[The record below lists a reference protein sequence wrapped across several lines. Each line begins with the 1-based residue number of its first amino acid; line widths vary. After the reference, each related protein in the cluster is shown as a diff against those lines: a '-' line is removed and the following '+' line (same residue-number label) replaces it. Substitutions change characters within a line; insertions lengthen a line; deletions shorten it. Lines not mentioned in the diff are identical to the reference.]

1 MAELPVGGEARGL
14 AGVFGS
20 SINPL
25 SVYMGYASQRQRN
38 KAALEAQY
46 KKSRDT
52 YLDDQNKWNP
62 EGAWEDMYEPVSE
75 KVRAGRNGGLD
86 ILAKNGGIVTD
97 ELRRFNIGWQADV
110 NEAAKKTMALKN
122 IYTKAYSDIEANPLL
137 NKAYAKSKLNDYKD
151 QWREALRNGTSIND
165 KVEEI
170 NNDPN
175 AWDKNAVLNGFVD
188 KLDDQVTD
196 FFGKTVGPNGE
207 YLTKTEL
214 TSKLPYETQ
223 VNQRTGMTEWRLDKE
238 GRRMLKMDDNLL
250 ILARNNNPLRLKMEQ
265 EVGTDENKQKQWLM
279 QNLPGFDKTKQTGD
293 IKTGFRNSDDDSG
306 GGGVDPGSSI
316 VGSGDNSLKSFDK
329 IGSDKKIGFDSIS
342 FGYSSPTSI
351 PFSTTQGG
359 APDKTGTFSGIRTN
373 PSTGK
378 KEMEFVVP
386 KQFSPGEKEIKYIP
400 YDEKTFQQV
409 LNSLTPKK
417 REELRKLKNDF
428 ETQYA
433 KMGEYVLDED
443 KLNTDADEITKYY
456 EQNKADVG
464 SDKFNNG
471 FAELVNRLGLDKNA
485 KSNKTFWW
493 FNPNELTI
501 GDQTVKVGDK
511 ENLKQVLYNFQKGK
525 YKKSKGAS
533 EEVSLLPKGKV
544 R

>member
-1 MAELPVGGEARGL
+1 MAELPVGRAAKGK

-25 SVYMGYASQRQRN
+25 AVYMQYAGQRQRN
-38 KAALEAQY
+38 KAALEQQY
-46 KKSRDT
+46 KASRDK
-52 YLDDQNKWNP
+52 YLEDQNKWNP
-62 EGAWEDMYEPVSE
+62 KGAWEDMYEPVSQLVTSGRNRTIDLIE
-75 KVRAGRNGGLD
+75 RNGGVVD
-86 ILAKNGGIVTD
+86 SRIKKDANEWQGYVD
-97 ELRRFNIGWQADV
+97 EVAN
-110 NEAAKKTMALKN
+110 KTMALKK
-122 IYTKAYSDIEANPLL
+122 IYESAYKEIDENPIMD
-137 NKAYAKSKLNDYKD
+137 KQYAKSKLNDRKD
-151 QWREALRNGTSIND
+151 QWKGALMNGTSIDD
-165 KVEEI
+165 KIEDI
-170 NNDPN
+170 YSDPKAYN
-175 AWDKNAVLNGFVD
+175 INAVLKAFVD
-188 KLDDQVTD
+188 TMEEQVTEI
-196 FFGKTVGPNGE
+196 FGKTTGPNGE

-214 TSKLPYETQ
+214 TSKLPYET
-223 VNQRTGMTEWRLDKE
+223 VINPKTGTTDWKRDKH
-238 GRRMLKMDDNLL
+238 GRKVLKEDDDNLL
-250 ILARNNNPLRLKMEQ
+250 ILARNNVPLNLIME
-265 EVGTDENKQKQWLM
+265 EAVGTDEAKQRQWLRD
-279 QNLPGFDKTKQTGD
+279 NVPGFDKTKQTGD
-293 IKTGFRNSDDDSG
+293 IKTGFRNNDDSG
-306 GGGVDPGSSI
+306 RGGVDPGSSI

-329 IGSDKKIGFDSIS
+329 IGFDKKIGFDSIS

-359 APDKTGTFSGIRTN
+359 APDKTGTFSGLRTN

-417 REELRKLKNDF
+417 REELRKLKSDF

-443 KLNTDADEITKYY
+443 KLNADVDEITKYY

-464 SDKFNNG
+464 SDKFNSG
-471 FAELVNRLGLDKNA
+471 FSELINKLGLDKNA

-501 GDQTVKVGDK
+501 GDQVVKVTDK
-511 ENLKQVLYNFQKGK
+511 ENMKQVLYNFQKGK
-525 YKKSKGAS
+525 YKKAKGLSGKS
-533 EEVSLLPKGKV
+533 EADELGLN
-544 R
+544 

>member
-14 AGVFGS
+14 AGVFGT

-25 SVYMGYASQRQRN
+25 SVYMTYAAQRQRN
-38 KAALEAQY
+38 KAALEQQY
-46 KKSRDT
+46 KASRDK
-52 YLDDQNKWNP
+52 YLEDQNKWNP
-62 EGAWEDMYEPVSE
+62 EGAWEDMYDIVSQ
-75 KVRAGRNGGLD
+75 KVKAGRNGSLD
-86 ILAKNGGIVTD
+86 VIAQNGGIINDNV
-97 ELRRFNIGWQADV
+97 RKYNNNWQADV
-110 NEAAKKTMALKN
+110 NETAKKTMALKER
-122 IYTKAYSDIEANPLL
+122 YTKAYQDIESNPLM
-137 NKAYAKSKLNDYKD
+137 NKQYAKSKLNDKKD
-151 QWREALRNGTSIND
+151 QWRTALMTGTSIDDNMD
-165 KVEEI
+165 DI
-170 NNDPN
+170 NMDPN
-175 AWDKNAVLNGFVD
+175 AWDRNAVLNGFVD
-188 KLDDQVTD
+188 KLDDQVND
-196 FFGKTVGPNGE
+196 FFGKMIGPNGE

-223 VNQRTGMTEWRLDKE
+223 VNPRTGMTEWKLDKE
-238 GRRMLKMDDNLL
+238 GRKVLKMDDNLL